1 VFALCVAAAR
11 AAPAG
16 AEEVPANGPES
27 GKAQREARL
36 AEMRERAEA
45 FEVVVAGQREP
56 ARLRAE
62 PLFRYSDQP
71 RGFVDATLW
80 GWGKMGRPMVLAK
93 VEMAVTAGGRPFWQF
108 CMASMAD
115 GPLEVKLVDGRRL
128 AVKKPG
134 VVLRTLENAPEP
146 GEKPAERL
154 RQMKAMIS
162 RFTGT
167 IHVDGKDSLKQ
178 EMRLLPSPMHR
189 YADEGA
195 GLRDGVIFALTTN
208 GTNPD
213 MLIVIELRGEKGAE
227 PAWHYGIVKM
237 TSAEVHIRL
246 DKSEVWKSPVSEPL
260 ETWTHFSIPREE

>member
-1 VFALCVAAAR
+1 
-11 AAPAG
+11 
-16 AEEVPANGPES
+16 
-27 GKAQREARL
+27 
-36 AEMRERAEA
+36 MRERAEG

-56 ARLRAE
+56 ALLRAD

-80 GWGKMGRPMVLAK
+80 GWGKTGRPVVLAK
-93 VEMAVTAGGRPFWQF
+93 VEMAVTAGGQPFWQF
-108 CMASMAD
+108 CVASLAD
-115 GPLEVKLVDGRRL
+115 GPLDVKLMNGRRM

-134 VVLRTLENAPEP
+134 VVLRPLENAPEP

-227 PAWHYGIVKM
+227 PAWLYGIVKM
-237 TSAEVHIRL
+237 TYAEVHIRL

-260 ETWTHFSIPREE
+260 ETWTYFSIPRDE

>member
-1 VFALCVAAAR
+1 LFALCVAAAR
-11 AAPAG
+11 AASAG
-16 AEEVPANGPES
+16 ADEVPATELES
-27 GKAQREARL
+27 GKAQRESRL

-45 FEVVVAGQREP
+45 FEIVVAGQKEP
-56 ARLRAE
+56 APLRAE

-80 GWGKMGRPMVLAK
+80 GWGKTGRPLALAK
-93 VEMAVTAGGRPFWQF
+93 AEMAVTVERRPFWQF
-108 CMASMAD
+108 CVASLAD
-115 GPLEVKLVDGRRL
+115 GPLDVKFVGGRRL
-128 AVKKPG
+128 AARKPG
-134 VVLRTLENAPEP
+134 VVLRSLENAPEP
-146 GEKPAERL
+146 GEKPADRL
-154 RQMKAMIS
+154 RQMKAMIA

-195 GLRDGVIFALTTN
+195 GLFDGVIFALTTN

-227 PAWHYGIVKM
+227 PVWHYGIVKM
-237 TSAEVHIRL
+237 TYAEVHIRL

-260 ETWTHFSIPREE
+260 ETWTYFSIPREE